1 MIASPEEIRELL
13 STVREI
19 LREHR
24 RMALYA
30 QAYKDASTRL
40 YNGMHG
46 TETHTTDDNYRHDRA
61 THAVLAFDNMFKEES

>member
-1 MIASPEEIRELL
+1 MIASPEEIREML

-30 QAYKDASTRL
+30 DVHASSLQNDRWGEKFAHDA
-40 YNGMHG
+40 
-46 TETHTTDDNYRHDRA
+46 
-61 THAVLAFDNMFKEES
+61 AVNAVMAFDNMFKEPS

>member
-30 QAYKDASTRL
+30 EVLQSKGPPAADLYLDNFDATFPRDQS
-40 YNGMHG
+40 
-46 TETHTTDDNYRHDRA
+46 
-61 THAVLAFDNMFKEES
+61 

>member
-30 QAYKDASTRL
+30 KAYTSAVEYPVVDAEQALKHFDAQFPMEGS
-40 YNGMHG
+40 
-46 TETHTTDDNYRHDRA
+46 
-61 THAVLAFDNMFKEES
+61 

>member
-30 QAYKDASTRL
+30 TTLESSGIDMAARMLADFDA
-40 YNGMHG
+40 
-46 TETHTTDDNYRHDRA
+46 
-61 THAVLAFDNMFKEES
+61 MFPVMP

>member
-30 QAYKDASTRL
+30 QMLAS
-40 YNGMHG
+40 HG
-46 TETHTTDDNYRHDRA
+46 AKGADLTL
-61 THAVLAFDNMFKEES
+61 AVFDVEFPKEPS

>member
-30 QAYKDASTRL
+30 EVYKDASTRL
-40 YNGMHG
+40 HKGFHG
-46 TETHTTDDNYRHDRA
+46 TETYTTDDNYRHDCA
-61 THAVLAFDNMFKEES
+61 TNAVLAFDNMFKEPS

>member
-1 MIASPEEIRELL
+1 MQGSPVVTNAPEIKEMF

-30 QAYKDASTRL
+30 SVYARELQTENKYSTWAHDAAV
-40 YNGMHG
+40 N
-46 TETHTTDDNYRHDRA
+46 
-61 THAVLAFDNMFKEES
+61 AVLAFDNMFKEPS

>member
-30 QAYKDASTRL
+30 SVYARELQTENKCSTWAHDAAV
-40 YNGMHG
+40 N
-46 TETHTTDDNYRHDRA
+46 
-61 THAVLAFDNMFKEES
+61 AVLAFDNMFKEPS

>member
-24 RMALYA
+24 RMTLWQEAFALGE
-30 QAYKDASTRL
+30 R
-40 YNGMHG
+40 G
-46 TETHTTDDNYRHDRA
+46 TPRDIFARW
-61 THAVLAFDNMFKEES
+61 AVSAFDLQFPKGQS

>member
-30 QAYKDASTRL
+30 SVYARELQTENKYSTWAHDAAV
-40 YNGMHG
+40 N
-46 TETHTTDDNYRHDRA
+46 
-61 THAVLAFDNMFKEES
+61 AVLAFDNMFKELP

>member
-30 QAYKDASTRL
+30 EVYADAVKMGAIEGKYANDTAVR
-40 YNGMHG
+40 
-46 TETHTTDDNYRHDRA
+46 
-61 THAVLAFDNMFKEES
+61 AVLAFDNMFKEPS

>member
-24 RMALYA
+24 RMALWQEA
-30 QAYKDASTRL
+30 FAL
-40 YNGMHG
+40 GGPGMPR
-46 TETHTTDDNYRHDRA
+46 DIFARC
-61 THAVLAFDNMFKEES
+61 AVAAFDSQFPKEPS

>member
-30 QAYKDASTRL
+30 SVYARELQTENKYSTWAHDAAVS
-40 YNGMHG
+40 
-46 TETHTTDDNYRHDRA
+46 
-61 THAVLAFDNMFKEES
+61 AVLAFDNMFKEPS